1 MLDGR
6 VSGSDGLQGCQAD
19 SSDAH
24 QSLLALFWGMG
35 VWIEPVESYTI
46 ENCELSA
53 FGNRRLC
60 EKNEKRPKGAVIAS
74 GRSSRRAL
82 SVRSALMASDVGAP
96 AAAPEGSLDAAS
108 APPLAEAP
116 ALAVA
121 PAVAEAEAPETM
133 GMRGYMWSG
142 RDGNCVREGRKD

>member
-1 MLDGR
+1 MDRWWWQVWSLRTLIRYRRMRVGASHAGR
-6 VSGSDGLQGCQAD
+6 AGVRERRLAGVS

-46 ENCELSA
+46 VNCPVLA
-53 FGNRRLC
+53 IVDFAK
-60 EKNEKRPKGAVIAS
+60 KNEKRPKGAVIAS

-96 AAAPEGSLDAAS
+96 AAAPEGSVDAAS
-108 APPLAEAP
+108 APS
-116 ALAVA
+116 
-121 PAVAEAEAPETM
+121 TKT
-133 GMRGYMWSG
+133 R
-142 RDGNCVREGRKD
+142 NCVGW